1 MDSPWQEPVRGGH
14 PDSSLFAL
22 SGLEQLRAM
31 LDGHVPQPPIGRLT
45 GMTPTEVGAGS
56 AAFAM
61 PASGW
66 LASPHGPLQIG
77 VLAVLAD
84 GPLGCAVQTA
94 LPPGTPYTTS
104 ELSMRLLAPVRPG
117 GELTARGSLIQ
128 SRRTIALSEVYV
140 QDERGRLVA
149 HGSSLCFLIVRDG
162 DPPPPPKRLPKV
174 ETPSEESPDPYLR
187 PPMGEVLP
195 QEIWDRM
202 SGLEVLRAQIAG
214 DLPPPPLHHLTG
226 IFPTAA
232 EEGSAT
238 FTLPATEWLCAPP
251 PGRVE
256 GGVVGLLADSALA
269 SAMQTLLPAGTAYAP
284 VDLKVNFLRPART
297 DGRDLTAT
305 GRVANAGRSIL
316 VADAEVV
323 DADGKLVA
331 IARGSALVRPGQPAS
346 LTAAPESLA
355 AATDPVS

>member
-14 PDSSLFAL
+14 PDPALFGL
-22 SGLEQLRAM
+22 SGLELLRAM

-45 GMTPTEVGAGS
+45 GMRPTEVGAGS

-61 PASGW
+61 PTSGW
-66 LASPHGPLQIG
+66 LASPQGPLTLG

-94 LPPGTPYTTS
+94 LPPATPYTTS
-104 ELSMRLLAPVRPG
+104 ELSMRLLAPVLPG
-117 GELTARGSLIQ
+117 GALTARGSLVQ
-128 SRRTIALSEVYV
+128 ARRTIALSEIYI

-149 HGSSLCFLIVRDG
+149 HGSSLCFLIVSDG
-162 DPPPPPKRLPKV
+162 DPPPRPERLPTV
-174 ETPSEESPDPYLR
+174 ETPSEETPDPYLR

-214 DLPPPPLHHLTG
+214 DLPAPPLHYLTG

-346 LTAAPESLA
+346 LTTAAEPLA
-355 AATDPVS
+355 SETDAVS